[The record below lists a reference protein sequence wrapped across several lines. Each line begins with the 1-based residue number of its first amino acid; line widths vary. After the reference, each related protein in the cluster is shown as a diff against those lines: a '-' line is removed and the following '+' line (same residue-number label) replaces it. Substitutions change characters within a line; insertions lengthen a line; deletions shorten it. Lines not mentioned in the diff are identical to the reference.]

1 MVYGLTALDEFIVRL
16 RIWER
21 FTWNGAFGEMT
32 FLKISKLK
40 ETCMKESTLDLPRIH
55 DTSMKESTLE
65 FPKTH
70 ELSKELAVL
79 ESSNFR
85 ASFHEIKLAV
95 SLI

>member
-1 MVYGLTALDEFIVRL
+1 
-16 RIWER
+16 
-21 FTWNGAFGEMT
+21 
-32 FLKISKLK
+32 
-40 ETCMKESTLDLPRIH
+40 MKESTLDLPRIH